1 MAPFSTRNSNVGA
14 TGLGSTSG
22 VVLHHHYRQR
32 SSPTMICPTTWA
44 SWGCGWTYHSRA
56 WPVVV
61 VMVEYAPPKVEP
73 NPVAPTLEVLWGSFK
88 SLSLWILN
96 FIFLCFTG
104 KAQWLHLV
112 QELPTLA
119 LLDQA
124 PPVGAYSTITTAIGR
139 ARLWYVQ
146 PHPQLVQVA
155 VIDRKS
161 TMLPILTVQAVSPM
175 LATSIMF
182 QAVAMGVEGILVMAI
197 QTRNS
202 YVRLLTCIF

>member
-1 MAPFSTRNSNVGA
+1 MFHFHA
-14 TGLGSTSG
+14 T
-22 VVLHHHYRQR
+22 
-32 SSPTMICPTTWA
+32 
-44 SWGCGWTYHSRA
+44 
-56 WPVVV
+56 
-61 VMVEYAPPKVEP
+61 
-73 NPVAPTLEVLWGSFK
+73 EVFPITK
-88 SLSLWILN
+88 
-96 FIFLCFTG
+96 FFYFFYFAG

-119 LLDQA
+119 LQDQA
-124 PPVGAYSTITTAIGR
+124 PPVVAYSTITTATGR
-139 ARLWYVQ
+139 PVIARLWYVQ

-202 YVRLLTCIF
+202 YVRLLKCIF

>member
-1 MAPFSTRNSNVGA
+1 MEWSFI
-14 TGLGSTSG
+14 
-22 VVLHHHYRQR
+22 HY
-32 SSPTMICPTTWA
+32 
-44 SWGCGWTYHSRA
+44 
-56 WPVVV
+56 
-61 VMVEYAPPKVEP
+61 
-73 NPVAPTLEVLWGSFK
+73 LEIVPERR
-88 SLSLWILN
+88 SLSSVQYFFSFLCFTFMWGTFFLLN
-96 FIFLCFTG
+96 FIFLYFAG

-119 LLDQA
+119 LQDQA
-124 PPVGAYSTITTAIGR
+124 PPVVAYSTITTATGR

-155 VIDRKS
+155 VTDRKS
-161 TMLPILTVQAVSPM
+161 TMLPILTVQAVSLM

-202 YVRLLTCIF
+202 LCKVTKTYF